1 MITVGLT
8 GSIGMGKS
16 TTANMFRR
24 AGFSVHD
31 SDAAVHAIYRGP
43 NVTRIEALFP
53 GVVVDGQV
61 DRVRLA
67 AQVLN
72 NPERMRSLEAL
83 VHPLVGQDRED
94 FLAVARARGDRLAV
108 VDIPL
113 LFEIQGTT
121 AVDVVVVVS
130 APLEVQRARVLSR
143 PGMTAGRFD
152 AIIAKQ
158 APDLEKRKGAHWVID
173 TSRGVENAE
182 FQLRRFI
189 EAIGSIGGYA
199 GAENA

>member
-182 FQLRRFI
+182 FQLRRLI
-189 EAIGSIGGYA
+189 EAIGSMVC
-199 GAENA
+199 

>member
-1 MITVGLT
+1 
-8 GSIGMGKS
+8 
-16 TTANMFRR
+16 
-24 AGFSVHD
+24 
-31 SDAAVHAIYRGP
+31 
-43 NVTRIEALFP
+43 
-53 GVVVDGQV
+53 
-61 DRVRLA
+61 
-67 AQVLN
+67 
-72 NPERMRSLEAL
+72 MRSLEAL

-158 APDLEKRKGAHWVID
+158 VPDLEKRKGAHWVID

-182 FQLRRFI
+182 FQLRRLI
-189 EAIGSIGGYA
+189 EAIGSMVC
-199 GAENA
+199 